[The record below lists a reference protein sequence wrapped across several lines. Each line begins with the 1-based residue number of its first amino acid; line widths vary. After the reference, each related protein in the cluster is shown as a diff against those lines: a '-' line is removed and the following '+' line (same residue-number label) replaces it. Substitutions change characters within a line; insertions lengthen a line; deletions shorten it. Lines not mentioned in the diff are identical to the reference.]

1 MLMPT
6 LLLHHEGAYSLLQN
20 TAAHMWKIVVLD
32 ITVSY
37 LLMLSIKIGKNNN
50 NKITAFTRERA
61 VAMQS
66 LV

>member
-37 LLMLSIKIGKNNN
+37 LLMLSIKVGKN
-50 NKITAFTRERA
+50 K
-61 VAMQS
+61 
-66 LV
+66 